1 MISLRSSPDA
11 EKMKKTVDDL
21 DAWYRQHIQHNRK
34 YSAPA
39 LSLASRRSESAFQHY
54 WDRKG
59 EMGVVGDCVRSGVSN
74 LKKKKHTHTHK
85 HQ

>member
-1 MISLRSSPDA
+1 MLASRRSSPDA

-39 LSLASRRSESAFQHY
+39 LYLSSPRGARYDTTNLAA
-54 WDRKG
+54 KG
-59 EMGVVGDCVRSGVSN
+59 I
-74 LKKKKHTHTHK
+74 T
-85 HQ
+85 